1 MEFSNLHFIF
11 ILLPLIMAVY
21 YLVPRME
28 QKNTVLL
35 VASMVLYAFG
45 QLYYLPLL
53 LLTAFVNYRMSD
65 YVTPGNKRSLILPLA
80 LNIGVLVLFKYLN
93 FLLGIFGVSGADG
106 SGAVSLVAPIGISFY
121 TFQLI
126 SYHVDIYREK
136 CEPAEN
142 FKKFLLFLS
151 MFPKM
156 PMGPIVRYAQIEPQL
171 YTRKHPPR
179 AVFQGLVRFAVG
191 LAKKVLIADYAYGF
205 YAQFS
210 SEKFGAAAWLGA
222 LFFMFYI
229 YFEFSGCTD
238 MAIGL
243 GRMFGFR
250 YPENFDV
257 PYASSSITDFWRRWH
272 MTLGSFFRDYVYIP
286 LGGNR
291 KGRARQILNLF
302 VVWALTGL
310 WHGAHWNYLLWGLY
324 FFVLLTAEK
333 LLTER
338 LERLPFA
345 VRNLITMFFILFG
358 WVIFANEDMS
368 ALGKTLG
375 MMFGAGSF
383 WGASVGVLLKNALP
397 LLALCLI
404 GSSVLPRWFGA
415 IWSNV
420 FLRNAKGSRISVWQC
435 VYAAGMV
442 VLAAVLLYLCAAS
455 LAGAAS
461 KPSLYATF

>member
-1 MEFSNLHFIF
+1 MPLIF
-11 ILLPLIMAVY
+11 IIY

-35 VASMVLYAFG
+35 AASLVLYAFG

-53 LLTAFVNYRMSD
+53 LLTAYVNYRLAD
-65 YVTPGNKRSLILPLA
+65 FVTPGKKSSLALPLA

-93 FLLGIFGVSGADG
+93 FLLSIFGVTGADG
-106 SGAVSLVAPIGISFY
+106 GAAVSLAAPIGISFY

-126 SYHVDIYREK
+126 AYHVDIYREK
-136 CEPAEN
+136 SEPAEN

-151 MFPKM
+151 LFPKM
-156 PMGPIVRYAQIEPQL
+156 PMGPIIRYGQIEQQL
-171 YTRKHPPR
+171 YQRKIQPR
-179 AVFQGLVRFAVG
+179 AVFQGLVRFAAG
-191 LAKKVLIADYAYGF
+191 LAKKVLIADYAYAF
-205 YAQFS
+205 YLQFS
-210 SEKFGAAAWLGA
+210 QQKFGAAAWLGA
-222 LFFMFYI
+222 LFYMFYI

-238 MAIGL
+238 MAIAM

-250 YPENFDV
+250 FPENFDV
-257 PYASSSITDFWRRWH
+257 PYASKSITEFWRRWH

-302 VVWALTGL
+302 IVWALTGL
-310 WHGAHWNYLLWGLY
+310 WHGAHWNYLIWGLY

-333 LLTER
+333 LLIDK
-338 LERLPFA
+338 LDRLPFA
-345 VRNLITMFFILFG
+345 VRNLITMFLVLIG
-358 WVIFANEDMS
+358 WVIFANEDLS
-368 ALGKTLG
+368 ALGASLG
-375 MMFGAGSF
+375 RMFGAGSF
-383 WGASVGVLLKNALP
+383 WGAQVGVLLKNALP

-404 GSSVLPRWFGA
+404 GSSVLPRWLSA

-420 FLRNAKGSRISVWQC
+420 FLRNAKGNRFSVWQC
-435 VYAAGMV
+435 VYAAGM
-442 VLAAVLLYLCAAS
+442 LIFAAVLLYLCTVS

-461 KPSLYATF
+461 KPSLYASF

>member
-1 MEFSNLHFIF
+1 M
-11 ILLPLIMAVY
+11 PLIFAVY

-35 VASMVLYAFG
+35 TASLILYAFG
-45 QLYYLPLL
+45 QLYYVPLL
-53 LLTAFVNYRMSD
+53 LLTAFLNYRMSD
-65 YVTPGNKRSLILPLA
+65 YVTPGNKKSLILPLA

-93 FLLGIFGVSGADG
+93 FLLGIFGITGADG
-106 SGAVSLVAPIGISFY
+106 GGAVSLVAPIGISFY

-126 SYHVDIYREK
+126 SYHVDVYREK

-142 FKKFLLFLS
+142 FKKFLLFLA

-156 PMGPIVRYAQIEPQL
+156 PMGPIVRYAQVEQQL
-171 YTRKHPPR
+171 YSRKCQPR
-179 AVFQGLVRFAVG
+179 AVFQGLVRFVVG
-191 LAKKVLIADYAYGF
+191 LAKKVLIADYAYNF
-205 YAQFS
+205 YQQFAN
-210 SEKFGAAAWLGA
+210 EKFGAGAWLGA
-222 LFFMFYI
+222 LFFLFYI
-229 YFEFSGCTD
+229 YFDFSGCTD
-238 MAIGL
+238 MAIAL

-250 YPENFDV
+250 YPENFDL
-257 PYASSSITDFWRRWH
+257 PYASKSITEFWRRWH

-302 VVWALTGL
+302 IVWALTGL
-310 WHGAHWNYLLWGLY
+310 WHGAHWNYLIWGLY

-333 LLTER
+333 LLMPKLKR
-338 LERLPFA
+338 VPFV
-345 VRNLITMFFILFG
+345 VRNLITMLFVLFG
-358 WVIFANEDMS
+358 WVIFANEDMA

-383 WGASVGVLLKNALP
+383 WGASVGVLLKNSLP
-397 LLALCLI
+397 LLVLCVV
-404 GSSVLPRWFGA
+404 GSSVLPRWLSA
-415 IWSNV
+415 IWSNI
-420 FLRNAKGSRISVWQC
+420 FLRNAKGNRITVWQC
-435 VYAAGMV
+435 VYAAGMLV
-442 VLAAVLLYLCAAS
+442 FAVVLLYLCTVS

>member
-1 MEFSNLHFIF
+1 M
-11 ILLPLIMAVY
+11 PLIFAVY

-35 VASMVLYAFG
+35 IASLVLYAFG

-53 LLTAFVNYRMSD
+53 LLTAYLNYRMSD
-65 YVTPGNKRSLILPLA
+65 YVTPDSKRSLILPLS
-80 LNIGVLVLFKYLN
+80 LNIGVLVVFKYLN
-93 FLLGIFGVSGADG
+93 FLLGIFGVTGADG
-106 SGAVSLVAPIGISFY
+106 GGAVALVAPIGISFY

-126 SYHVDIYREK
+126 SYHIDVYREK

-156 PMGPIVRYAQIEPQL
+156 PMGPIVRYAQIESQL
-171 YTRKHPPR
+171 YSRKIHPR

-191 LAKKVLIADYAYGF
+191 LAKKVLIADYAYNV
-205 YAQFS
+205 YQQFS
-210 SEKFGAAAWLGA
+210 LEKYGAAAWLAA
-222 LFFMFYI
+222 LFYMFYI

-238 MAIGL
+238 MAIAL

-250 YPENFDV
+250 FPENFDV
-257 PYASSSITDFWRRWH
+257 PYASSSITEFWRRWH
-272 MTLGSFFRDYVYIP
+272 ITLGSFFRDYVYIP

-291 KGRARQILNLF
+291 KGLPRQILNLL

-310 WHGAHWNYLLWGLY
+310 WHGAHWNYLIWGLY

-333 LLTER
+333 LLMPK
-338 LERLPFA
+338 LNRLPFA
-345 VRNLITMFFILFG
+345 ARNLITMLFVLFG
-358 WVIFANEDMS
+358 WVIFANEDLS
-368 ALGKTLG
+368 ALGKALG
-375 MMFGAGSF
+375 LMFGAGSF

-404 GSSVLPRWFGA
+404 GSSVLPRWIGA

-420 FLRNAKGSRISVWQC
+420 FLCGTKGNRITVRQC
-435 VYAAGMV
+435 VYALGM
-442 VLAAVLLYLCAAS
+442 LLFAALLLYLCTAS